1 MKIKIIINS
10 PFVEVNNGWAYR
22 YVNLLK
28 GLMQYFSLII
38 FIPGSIEKLNQ
49 QLTEATIYG
58 FENSLP
64 QKPVF
69 NKIKLISSFIHPQKE
84 KIYLPG
90 YKYYPGYED
99 FISQKNVAADV
110 AIYFGLDSMIYYGQN
125 DKTPVIFCDFCDSAA
140 RDLANQ
146 IKAKKRNPLLVFVDL
161 AYLKRIKRRFVSP
174 QVKVIGI
181 TDTDCAF
188 IKKSLPHNPLITVP
202 NGIQNPSINI
212 DLKLKYESD
221 NLIFVGSLNYIP
233 NMDSIRFIVEEIWPE
248 ISARFRK
255 LRLMIVGRNPGQAV
269 TGLCAHDPRILLH
282 ANVES
287 VYGFLGKSKLFLC
300 PMFLGG
306 GLKNKV
312 LEAMISYTPVITNK
326 EGAIGIPLINREHGW
341 IAESKEDFLKGIT
354 EMLSISFDKY
364 KIIAQNC
371 FELASKYSWSLISS
385 NFKEI
390 ITENQRLSKLK
401 NTKKLKSA

>member
-1 MKIKIIINS
+1 
-10 PFVEVNNGWAYR
+10 
-22 YVNLLK
+22 
-28 GLMQYFSLII
+28 
-38 FIPGSIEKLNQ
+38 
-49 QLTEATIYG
+49 
-58 FENSLP
+58 
-64 QKPVF
+64 
-69 NKIKLISSFIHPQKE
+69 
-84 KIYLPG
+84 
-90 YKYYPGYED
+90 
-99 FISQKNVAADV
+99 
-110 AIYFGLDSMIYYGQN
+110 
-125 DKTPVIFCDFCDSAA
+125 
-140 RDLANQ
+140 
-146 IKAKKRNPLLVFVDL
+146 
-161 AYLKRIKRRFVSP
+161 
-174 QVKVIGI
+174 
-181 TDTDCAF
+181 
-188 IKKSLPHNPLITVP
+188 
-202 NGIQNPSINI
+202 
-212 DLKLKYESD
+212 
-221 NLIFVGSLNYIP
+221 
-233 NMDSIRFIVEEIWPE
+233 
-248 ISARFRK
+248 
-255 LRLMIVGRNPGQAV
+255 MIVGRNPGQAV